1 MERVYT
7 TVCIQVYSSGM
18 DDEDQLSRA
27 SEVFKEAERKES
39 GLYAWQRVEKA
50 SRGELDWTTLQEV
63 CERLRRY
70 AYDMEPD
77 PEVRMW
83 IDELVDH
90 HWELM
95 FYLTTLYVTDPT

>member
-1 MERVYT
+1 
-7 TVCIQVYSSGM
+7 M
-18 DDEDQLSRA
+18 DDEDQLARA
-27 SEVFKEAERKES
+27 SQVFKEAERKEFS
-39 GLYAWQRVEKA
+39 PYASKRVEKA
-50 SRGELDWTTLQEV
+50 SRGEVDWTLQEV

-77 PEVRMW
+77 PEVRKW

-95 FYLTTLYVTDPT
+95 FYLTTLYVIDPT